1 MNSSNPYPVLVQPLR
16 MYRRQGKVD
25 PRDDRGLAAA
35 GVFLYCWIYRAPP
48 ALFSR
53 RRTLMNPQLS
63 TRIMAAV
70 VAALLGLSSCMP
82 ADPLITPEQPTVT
95 DTSAP
100 VGPATEIQTLT
111 STPSI
116 PSPVMNC
123 FELLQ
128 QGPWVMQGAANGE
141 AQPGYAQEING
152 LLQDQE
158 VLQIIIDIHGA
169 SFAEGDRKDESAIII
184 DQPQGQWTVGSLA

>member
-35 GVFLYCWIYRAPP
+35 GVFLYSWIYHAPA

-82 ADPLITPEQPTVT
+82 ADPLITPEEPTVT

-100 VGPATEIQTLT
+100 VGPATEIPTTGATAPVT

-116 PSPVMNC
+116 PP
-123 FELLQ
+123 
-128 QGPWVMQGAANGE
+128 
-141 AQPGYAQEING
+141 
-152 LLQDQE
+152 
-158 VLQIIIDIHGA
+158 
-169 SFAEGDRKDESAIII
+169 
-184 DQPQGQWTVGSLA
+184 